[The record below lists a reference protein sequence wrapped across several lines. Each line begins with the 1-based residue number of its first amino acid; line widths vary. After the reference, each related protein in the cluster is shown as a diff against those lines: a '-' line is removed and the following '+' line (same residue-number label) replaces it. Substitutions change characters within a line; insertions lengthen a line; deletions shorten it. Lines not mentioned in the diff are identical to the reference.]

1 MTMALTREELV
12 DIVQTAI
19 AAALV
24 PIQTDLREIKTD
36 VATLKTDV
44 GELKTD
50 VAELKADVATLKT
63 DVATLKTKVDA
74 VGHEVKV
81 LAAKQANSTK
91 GRDDVLEPV
100 PFPIGA
106 RVFGDGVMPL
116 TLAHLSVSGSENL
129 PCGARNIWNNRK
141 SKNML
146 RTYGEGSESDEGE
159 VDELGPIARRRR
171 IKLARNLGI
180 TTAQLNQAKS
190 IL

>member
-1 MTMALTREELV
+1 MMSTTKGKTMALTREELV

-36 VATLKTDV
+36 VA
-44 GELKTD
+44 E
-50 VAELKADVATLKT
+50 LKT
-63 DVATLKTKVDA
+63 DVATLKTKMDA

-100 PFPIGA
+100 LFPVGA
-106 RVFGDGVMPL
+106 KVFGDGVMPP
-116 TLAHLSVSGSENL
+116 TIAHLSVSGSENL
-129 PCGARNIWNNRK
+129 PSGTRNTWNNSK

-146 RTYGEGSESDEGE
+146 LTYGEDSESDE
-159 VDELGPIARRRR
+159 LGPSARRRRIKR

-180 TTAQLNQAKS
+180 NTVQINQAKT
-190 IL
+190 IM